1 MDKDYIEYVQTLTSI
16 VSANN
21 AICSVISYV
30 YLFFG
35 SLAASEITT
44 VESLQFDFGTIEVAT
59 NKFSDDNKIGEGG
72 FGKVYKV
79 RRIKTHF
86 LRCLVLKISKHSK
99 FTAYKYEKISNLKI
113 FLSWDFINSAKGT
126 ILQPI

>member
-1 MDKDYIEYVQTLTSI
+1 M
-16 VSANN
+16 
-21 AICSVISYV
+21 
-30 YLFFG
+30 
-35 SLAASEITT
+35 
-44 VESLQFDFGTIEVAT
+44 QFDFGTIEVAT